1 MKFPCF
7 LARALGNNILGKLTK
22 FILFWGSFLQKVKV
36 IKSLRCHC
44 QVFNHQTPSLEMVPD
59 GETSRRVLLLWLS
72 SASLPSLCSRY
83 LSPVPV
89 CHTKCHHGH
98 SSVHH
103 PITIIILTFT
113 IVDLHYISKCVCH
126 LLLILIEVFSR
137 KCRGNP
143 SLKRERVL
151 IQCMARGPG
160 QSCDN
165 FKTGGKDDCDND
177 EIDVLSCTKVMVR
190 KHKL

>member
-1 MKFPCF
+1 MAALVAIVTF
-7 LARALGNNILGKLTK
+7 LCRRRRIDDFKLAGHLVISLLFGRCLRQQWFGITDKINSILGNHFAKSESDKLDK
-22 FILFWGSFLQKVKV
+22 P
-36 IKSLRCHC
+36 LRCHC
-44 QVFNHQTPSLEMVPD
+44 QVFNHQTPSLKMVPG
-59 GETSRRVLLLWLS
+59 GETSQRVQLPWLS

-143 SLKRERVL
+143 GLKRERVL
-151 IQCMARGPG
+151 IQCVAGCPG
-160 QSCDN
+160 R
-165 FKTGGKDDCDND
+165 
-177 EIDVLSCTKVMVR
+177 LW
-190 KHKL
+190 